1 MTEQDQASVQAE
13 LENLRQQLN
22 SGSRKKQL
30 PAIAQL
36 EQLGEPGLKVLME
49 FLSSQAETPTPTT
62 GQVYLTLKQ
71 QESSAIEDFLTMK
84 FPQGI
89 VSLNSDRNI
98 EYQSLQDLLIEQDFQ
113 QADRLTLEKLC
124 ELAGPQ
130 AMERRWIYF
139 TEVDKFPVS
148 DLQTLDT
155 LWLAYSQ
162 GKFGFSVQRK
172 LWLSLGKDFNKLWD
186 KIGWR
191 NEKTWTRYPNEFI
204 WDLSAPQGHL
214 PLSNQ
219 LRGVRMYEA
228 LLLHP
233 AWSD

>member
-22 SGSRKKQL
+22 SSSRKKQL

-36 EQLGEPGLKVLME
+36 EQLGEPGWKVLME
-49 FLSSQAETPTPTT
+49 FLSSQAKTPTPAI
-62 GQVYLTLKQ
+62 GQAYLTLKQ
-71 QESSAIEDFLTMK
+71 QDSSVIQDFLTTK

-89 VSLNSDRNI
+89 VPLNSDRNI
-98 EYQSLQDLLIEQDFQ
+98 DYQPLQDLLIAQDFQ
-113 QADRLTLEKLC
+113 PADRLTLEKLC

-130 AMERRWIYF
+130 ALERRWIYF
-139 TEVDKFPVS
+139 TEVDKFPVP

-155 LWLAYSQ
+155 LWWSYSQ

-172 LWLSLGKDFNKLWD
+172 LWLALGKDFNKLWD

-191 NEKTWTRYPNEFI
+191 NDKTWTRYPHEFI
-204 WDLSAPQGHL
+204 WDLSAPQG
-214 PLSNQ
+214 
-219 LRGVRMYEA
+219 
-228 LLLHP
+228 
-233 AWSD
+233 